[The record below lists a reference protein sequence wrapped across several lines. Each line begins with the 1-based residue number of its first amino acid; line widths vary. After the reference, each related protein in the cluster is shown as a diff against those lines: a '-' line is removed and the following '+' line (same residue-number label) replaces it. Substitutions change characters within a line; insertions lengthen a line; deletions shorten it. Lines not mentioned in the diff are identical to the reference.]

1 MCVTPGTSFSSG
13 SPIQKG
19 RAVSESLSI
28 DGMARFSRRSL
39 LQAAGIGALPL
50 GQPGLVGAAVKEGT
64 SLGRTAA
71 ERSCIFI
78 LLCGG
83 PSHIDTW
90 DLKPEA
96 PDTIRGPYSPIA
108 SRVPGMQISE
118 LHPRLSRMT
127 DDFSLI
133 RSMTHVGN
141 ISNHF
146 DAMHHCLSG
155 QAEAPADAPYMGS
168 ILARVRPN
176 ERTIAPYVW
185 LIKCVGDPVFCAPN
199 IGIGGHLGAAYSPLF
214 VGSASNHP
222 AMPTFKAPDELQA
235 AVPADRMT
243 DRRRLLDELNP
254 GLATPARAARDW
266 SDLHRK
272 AFELTA
278 GPEARRPFQL
288 DQEPAAVRE
297 RYGMH
302 PLGQNLLLAR
312 RLVEAGVGFVTVNG
326 WTGTAPEGGGGAPSS
341 SWDMHGGEMG
351 MGNAFGNGSYGMGWC
366 LPKLDEALSALM
378 GDLKDRGLLERTL
391 VVCVGEFGRTPIIN
405 ARDTNP
411 GRQHWPACFS
421 AILAGG
427 GIRGGAVYG
436 ETDKHG
442 AYVKDRP
449 VRPQDLGATI
459 FQSLGVPLHTRLGK
473 DGFTRPLS
481 TGEPLQALF
490 G

>member
-1 MCVTPGTSFSSG
+1 MSG
-13 SPIQKG
+13 PIRREK
-19 RAVSESLSI
+19 SLLDAI
-28 DGMARFSRRSL
+28 TRRSL
-39 LQAAGIGALPL
+39 LQAAGLGALPL
-50 GQPGLVGAAVKEGT
+50 ALPGMVAAGVKGPGSLGQGAAHK
-64 SLGRTAA
+64 
-71 ERSCIFI
+71 SCIFI

-83 PSHIDTW
+83 PSQLDTW

-96 PDTIRGPYSPIA
+96 PETIRGPYKPIA
-108 SRVPGMQISE
+108 TKVPGMQISE
-118 LHPRLSRMT
+118 LHTEMAQLT
-127 DDFSLI
+127 DHFSLI

-155 QAEAPADAPYMGS
+155 QAGAPPDAPYIGS
-168 ILARVRPN
+168 ILAKVKPS
-176 ERTIAPYVW
+176 ELTIANYVW

-199 IGIGGHLGAAYSPLF
+199 IGTGGHLGAAHSPLF
-214 VGSASNHP
+214 VGSAANHP

-235 AVPADRMT
+235 AVEAARMSN
-243 DRRRLLDELNP
+243 RRQLLDTLSPTTRDSE
-254 GLATPARAARDW
+254 AARATKNWQDIHHRAFDMTSGAEARMP
-266 SDLHRK
+266 
-272 AFELTA
+272 FELD
-278 GPEARRPFQL
+278 R
-288 DQEPAAVRE
+288 EPVKVRE

-312 RLVEAGVGFVTVNG
+312 RLIESGVGFVTVNG

-351 MGNAFGNGSYGMGWC
+351 MGSAFGGGSYGMGWC
-366 LPKLDEALSALM
+366 LPRLDQGLSALIL
-378 GDLKDRGLLERTL
+378 DLKDRGMLENTM
-391 VVCVGEFGRTPIIN
+391 VVCLGEFGRTPTIN
-405 ARDTNP
+405 AASTANP
-411 GRQHWPACFS
+411 GRQHWPTCFS

-436 ETDKHG
+436 ESDKHA

-459 FQSLGVPLHTRLGK
+459 FHSLGVPLDTRLGK
-473 DGFTRPLS
+473 DGFTRPMS
-481 TGEPLQALF
+481 TGEPLMDLL

>member
-1 MCVTPGTSFSSG
+1 MKDSGGKLSPQTKSAVTDY
-13 SPIQKG
+13 
-19 RAVSESLSI
+19 L
-28 DGMARFSRRSL
+28 SRRSL
-39 LQAAGIGALPL
+39 LQATGLAALPMAL
-50 GQPGLVGAAVKEGT
+50 PGMVAAGVDPVAGFGKV
-64 SLGRTAA
+64 AA
-71 ERSCIFI
+71 PKSCIFV

-96 PDTIRGPYSPIA
+96 PDTIRGPYKPIA
-108 SRVPGMQISE
+108 TKVPGMKISE
-118 LHPRLSRMT
+118 LHTEMAQLT
-127 DDFSLI
+127 DHFSLI

-155 QAEAPADAPYMGS
+155 QAGAPTDAPYIGS
-168 ILARVRPN
+168 ILAKVRP
-176 ERTIAPYVW
+176 TTQTVSPYVW

-214 VGSASNHP
+214 VGSAANHP
-222 AMPTFKAPDELQA
+222 AMPNFKAPDELQA
-235 AVPADRMT
+235 SVEAARLGN
-243 DRRRLLDELNP
+243 RRQLLDTLSPVIRETE
-254 GLATPARAARDW
+254 AARATKNWQDIHHRAFDLTSGSEARLPFE
-266 SDLHRK
+266 LHR
-272 AFELTA
+272 
-278 GPEARRPFQL
+278 
-288 DQEPAAVRE
+288 EPDKVRE

-351 MGNAFGNGSYGMGWC
+351 MGSAFGNGSYGMGWC
-366 LPKLDEALSALM
+366 LPKLDQGLSALIL
-378 GDLKDRGLLERTL
+378 DLKDRGMLESTM
-391 VVCVGEFGRTPIIN
+391 VVCLGEFGRTPNIN
-405 ARDTNP
+405 APGTNP
-411 GRQHWPACFS
+411 GRQHWPSCFS
-421 AILAGG
+421 AMIAGG

-459 FQSLGVPLHTRLGK
+459 FHSLGVPLDTRLGK

-481 TGEPLQALF
+481 TGEPLMDLF

>member
-1 MCVTPGTSFSSG
+1 MHAQRSMFD
-13 SPIQKG
+13 
-19 RAVSESLSI
+19 A
-28 DGMARFSRRSL
+28 MSRRQL

-50 GQPGLVGAAVKEGT
+50 GLPGMVAAGVNEQRGLGRGAAEK
-64 SLGRTAA
+64 
-71 ERSCIFI
+71 SCIFV

-90 DLKPEA
+90 DLKPNA
-96 PDTIRGPYSPIA
+96 PDTIRGPYKPI
-108 SRVPGMQISE
+108 STTVPGMQISE
-118 LHPRLSRMT
+118 LHTRLAQLT
-127 DDFSLI
+127 QHFTLI

-155 QAEAPADAPYMGS
+155 QAAAPTDAPYIGS
-168 ILARVRPN
+168 ILAKVRPN

-199 IGIGGHLGAAYSPLF
+199 IGTGGHLGAGNSPLF
-214 VGSASNHP
+214 VGSAANHP
-222 AMPTFKAPDELQA
+222 AMPEFKAPDELQA
-235 AVPADRMT
+235 AVATERMT
-243 DRRRLLDELNP
+243 GRRQLLE
-254 GLATPARAARDW
+254 GLSPTISSTEAQRATKDW
-266 SDLHRK
+266 QDIHRR
-272 AFELTA
+272 AFELTSGA
-278 GPEARRPFQL
+278 EANLPFDL
-288 DQEPAAVRE
+288 SREPVTVRE

-312 RLVEAGVGFVTVNG
+312 RLVESGVGFVTVNG

-351 MGNAFGNGSYGMGWC
+351 MGSAFGNGSYGMGWC
-366 LPKLDEALSALM
+366 LPKLDEALSALLL
-378 GDLKDRGLLERTL
+378 DLKDRGLLDSTL
-391 VVCVGEFGRTPIIN
+391 VVVMGEFGRTPNIN
-405 ARDTNP
+405 APGTNP
-411 GRQHWPACFS
+411 GRQHWPSCFS

-436 ETDKHG
+436 ESDNHG
-442 AYVKDRP
+442 AFVKDRP
-449 VRPQDLGATI
+449 VSPQDLGATL
-459 FQSLGVPLHTRLGK
+459 FHSLGVPLDQRLGR

-481 TGEPLQALF
+481 TGEPLLSLF

>member
-1 MCVTPGTSFSSG
+1 
-13 SPIQKG
+13 
-19 RAVSESLSI
+19 
-28 DGMARFSRRSL
+28 MARFSRRTL

-50 GQPGLVGAAVKEGT
+50 GLPGSVSAGVDSGRP
-64 SLGRTAA
+64 LGRGAA

-108 SRVPGMQISE
+108 SRVPGMQLSE
-118 LHPRLSRMT
+118 LHPKLVRMT

-155 QAEAPADAPYMGS
+155 QSEAPADSPYMGS
-168 ILARVRPN
+168 ILARVRPD
-176 ERTIAPYVW
+176 ERTIAQYVW

-222 AMPTFKAPDELQA
+222 AMPNFKAPDELQA
-235 AVPADRMT
+235 AVTVDRMSQ
-243 DRRRLLDELNP
+243 RRRLLEELNP
-254 GLATPARAARDW
+254 RAAQARATRDW
-266 SDLHRK
+266 NDLHQK

-278 GPEARRPFQL
+278 GAEARLPFQL
-288 DQEPAAVRE
+288 DREPVSVRE

-351 MGNAFGNGSYGMGWC
+351 MGSAFGNGSYGMGWC
-366 LPKLDEALSALM
+366 LPKLDEALTALL
-378 GDLKDRGLLERTL
+378 GDLKDRGLLEQTL
-391 VVCVGEFGRTPIIN
+391 VVCLGEFGRTPIIN
-405 ARDTNP
+405 APGTNP

-459 FQSLGVPLHTRLGK
+459 FHSLGIPLHTRLGK

-481 TGEPLQALF
+481 TGEPLHALF